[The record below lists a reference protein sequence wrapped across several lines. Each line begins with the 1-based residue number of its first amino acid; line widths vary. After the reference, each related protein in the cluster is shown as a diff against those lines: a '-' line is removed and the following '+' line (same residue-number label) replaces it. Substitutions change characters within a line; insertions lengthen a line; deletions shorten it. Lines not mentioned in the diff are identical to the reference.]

1 MAPKEKDRFAFGF
14 GAGSG
19 ASAFLAPK
27 EKDRFAF
34 GFGAGS
40 GASAFLAP
48 KEKDRFAFGFGVGS
62 GASAFLAPNEKR
74 DFFTGWGSGSGA
86 FLAPKE
92 KDLFAFGFGGGGAAA
107 FFANLALDL
116 FGLISSSS
124 SGSKFPGKAFKPR
137 ATTAEADAAP
147 TNVVP
152 KSASSE
158 PPFLA
163 RRAAFTASCFA
174 ACSAFNCAR
183 ASAAAFFAAAR
194 SSFCLA
200 TRSDASRMD
209 SSVGVYTI
217 RIFVG
222 SFFACGMTTRA
233 FLSVF
238 GLSVP
243 IALAASRSFNACSV
257 STSPESVTTAV
268 PSSDI
273 EFK

>member
-1 MAPKEKDRFAFGF
+1 MGF

-40 GASAFLAP
+40 GAFFWIENRGLLFFVVA
-48 KEKDRFAFGFGVGS
+48 
-62 GASAFLAPNEKR
+62 GAAASTSFLAPNEKR
-74 DFFTGWGSGSGA
+74 DFFTGLGSGSGSGA

-107 FFANLALDL
+107 FFANLALDF

-124 SGSKFPGKAFKPR
+124 SGSKFAGKAFKPR

-222 SFFACGMTTRA
+222 SFFACGMTTCA

-243 IALAASRSFNACSV
+243 IALAASRSFNACSA